1 MARLRYVNDL
11 GNGHSG
17 YIDYGTLQVQTVSGE
32 SITTQPN
39 GPVGTD
45 SFGRLRIGQPLTIF
59 DSQHRYK
66 ANNKWSTASG
76 GSATTTYQANESV
89 IDLNVT
95 TASGDSIY
103 RETKRV
109 FSYQPGK
116 SLLVTTSFVFAPGQT
131 NLRQRVGYFGTQNGV
146 YLEQEG
152 ETLYFVL
159 RSYGTGSVVN
169 TRVAQG
175 SWNGDRLDGLGESG
189 YSLDASKGNIFWCD
203 LEWLGAGDVR
213 CGFIIGGKLILCH
226 TFKNTNTKLT
236 TYMTTACLPLRQEIE
251 NIGVIASGTTA
262 KQICSSVI
270 SEGGYQAAGES
281 FSVDIGAT
289 PKALATAGT
298 AYPVISI
305 KLNSSRLDSIVI
317 PKTINGTV
325 LSNSVIKWSLI
336 LNATLTGASYS
347 THSNGAVDYDIT
359 ASSFT
364 GGTVLNG
371 GYIETRG
378 QVGLAGDVDFSNQ
391 LGRTIGG
398 TSDILTLAAT
408 PISNNTN
415 VLFALQWTEVL

>member
-1 MARLRYVNDL
+1 M
-11 GNGHSG
+11 
-17 YIDYGTLQVQTVSGE
+17 
-32 SITTQPN
+32 
-39 GPVGTD
+39 
-45 SFGRLRIGQPLTIF
+45 
-59 DSQHRYK
+59 
-66 ANNKWSTASG
+66 
-76 GSATTTYQANESV
+76 
-89 IDLNVT
+89 
-95 TASGDSIY
+95 
-103 RETKRV
+103 
-109 FSYQPGK
+109 
-116 SLLVTTSFVFAPGQT
+116 
-131 NLRQRVGYFGTQNGV
+131 QNGV

-175 SWNGDRLDGLGESG
+175 SWNGDRLDGLGESS

-398 TSDILTLAAT
+398 TSDVLTLAAT